1 MTPRRL
7 GTTVAALALLTAG
20 CAQSVDVDGATR
32 WRDRA
37 DEAARSALL
46 AVGDRVTLAP
56 DDTLSARAD
65 TQRCPGRGSDAVV
78 HRVDATL
85 DLASAPP
92 SGLADAVRAAVPSG
106 YDVEVD
112 VQPDRVVLG
121 VVSRCLDLPR
131 IQTIEMA
138 LEGRYRVEP

>member
-1 MTPRRL
+1 MTPRQL

-20 CAQSVDVDGATR
+20 CAQPVDVDGAAR

-46 AVGDRVTLAP
+46 TVGERVTLAP
-56 DDTLSARAD
+56 DDTLSGRAD

-92 SGLADAVRAAVPSG
+92 SGLADAVRASVPSG

>member
-1 MTPRRL
+1 MTRRRV
-7 GTTVAALALLTAG
+7 GTAVAALALLTAG

-37 DEAARSALL
+37 DEAARSALV
-46 AVGDRVTLAP
+46 AVGDRVTLSP
-56 DDTLSARAD
+56 DDTLSGRAD

-85 DLASAPP
+85 DLASAAPAD
-92 SGLADAVRAAVPSG
+92 LADAVRRAVPRG
-106 YDVEVD
+106 YDVEVE
-112 VQPDRVVLG
+112 VGPDQVVLG
-121 VVSRCLDLPR
+121 VVSQCLDLPR